1 MLLQQHILPLFFTAT
16 EVLFSSIIK
25 LDKANNNTYLQIG
38 DAKLDKLNLEFLLT
52 HVFKRGYDW

>member
-1 MLLQQHILPLFFTAT
+1 MLLQQHIFLLLFFTAT

-52 HVFKRGYDW
+52 